1 MSKTKPK
8 ARRQML
14 TLFCTL
20 LLFGQIFVPAA
31 YADREQNVNISY
43 TVTEDMLPKPVPT
56 ATPTPKP
63 TATPTPRP
71 TATPIPTAIPIPSAT
86 PHPGKGEPP
95 KTGDESKVL
104 VYGLL
109 AASSALTAL
118 GLFVYLNKKEEEE
131 FKHE

>member
-14 TLFCTL
+14 TLLCAL

-31 YADREQNVNISY
+31 YADTQKDMNISY

-63 TATPTPRP
+63 TATP
-71 TATPIPTAIPIPSAT
+71 IPTAIPIPSAA

-109 AASSALTAL
+109 AASSALAAL
-118 GLFVYLNKKEEEE
+118 GLFVFLNKKEEEDLT
-131 FKHE
+131 HE

>member
-8 ARRQML
+8 VRRQML
-14 TLFCTL
+14 TLLCAL

-43 TVTEDMLPKPVPT
+43 TVTEDMLPKPV
-56 ATPTPKP
+56 P

-109 AASSALTAL
+109 AASSALAAL
-118 GLFVYLNKKEEEE
+118 GLFVFLNKKEEEDLT
-131 FKHE
+131 HE

>member
-8 ARRQML
+8 VRRQML
-14 TLFCTL
+14 ILFCAL
-20 LLFGQIFVPAA
+20 LLFGQIFASAA

-56 ATPTPKP
+56 TTPSPKP
-63 TATPTPRP
+63 TA
-71 TATPIPTAIPIPSAT
+71 IPTAT

-109 AASSALTAL
+109 AASSALAAL

>member
-8 ARRQML
+8 VRRQML
-14 TLFCTL
+14 ILFCAL
-20 LLFGQIFVPAA
+20 LLFGQIFVSAA
-31 YADREQNVNISY
+31 YADTEKDMNISY

-56 ATPTPKP
+56 ATPSPK
-63 TATPTPRP
+63 P
-71 TATPIPTAIPIPSAT
+71 TATPIPTATATPTAT

-95 KTGDESKVL
+95 KTGDESKIL
-104 VYGLL
+104 VYGL
-109 AASSALTAL
+109 AAAGSALAAL

>member
-8 ARRQML
+8 VRRQIL
-14 TLFCTL
+14 TLLCAL

-63 TATPTPRP
+63 TA
-71 TATPIPTAIPIPSAT
+71 APIPTATVVPTAT

-109 AASSALTAL
+109 AASSALAAL
-118 GLFVYLNKKEEEE
+118 GLFVYLNKKEEED

>member
-1 MSKTKPK
+1 MSNTKPK
-8 ARRQML
+8 VRRQML
-14 TLFCTL
+14 ILFCAL
-20 LLFGQIFVPAA
+20 LLFGQIFASAA
-31 YADREQNVNISY
+31 YADTQKDMNISY
-43 TVTEDMLPKPVPT
+43 TVTENMLPKPAPTVTPSPKPTASPVPT
-56 ATPTPKP
+56 ATAVPT
-63 TATPTPRP
+63 
-71 TATPIPTAIPIPSAT
+71 AT

-109 AASSALTAL
+109 AASSALAAL

>member
-1 MSKTKPK
+1 MTKVKPK
-8 ARRQML
+8 VRRQML
-14 TLFCTL
+14 ILFYAL
-20 LLFGQIFVPAA
+20 LLFGQIFASAA
-31 YADREQNVNISY
+31 YADTQKDMNISY

-56 ATPTPKP
+56 AT
-63 TATPTPRP
+63 ATPT
-71 TATPIPTAIPIPSAT
+71 AT

-109 AASSALTAL
+109 AASSALAAL
-118 GLFVYLNKKEEEE
+118 GLFVFLNKKEEEE

>member
-1 MSKTKPK
+1 MTKTKPK
-8 ARRQML
+8 VRRQML
-14 TLFCTL
+14 ILFCAL
-20 LLFGQIFVPAA
+20 LLFGQIFASAA
-31 YADREQNVNISY
+31 YADTQKDMNISY

-56 ATPTPKP
+56 AT
-63 TATPTPRP
+63 ATPT
-71 TATPIPTAIPIPSAT
+71 AT

-109 AASSALTAL
+109 AASSALAAL
-118 GLFVYLNKKEEEE
+118 GLFVFLNKKEEEE

>member
-1 MSKTKPK
+1 MTKTKPK

-14 TLFCTL
+14 TLFCAL
-20 LLFGQIFVPAA
+20 LLFGQIFVSAA
-31 YADREQNVNISY
+31 YADTQKDMNISY

-56 ATPTPKP
+56 AT
-63 TATPTPRP
+63 ATPT
-71 TATPIPTAIPIPSAT
+71 AT

-109 AASSALTAL
+109 AASSALAAL
-118 GLFVYLNKKEEEE
+118 GLFVYLNKKEEED

>member
-1 MSKTKPK
+1 MTKTKPK
-8 ARRQML
+8 VRRQML
-14 TLFCTL
+14 TLLCAL

-56 ATPTPKP
+56 A
-63 TATPTPRP
+63 APTPRP

-109 AASSALTAL
+109 AASSALAAL
-118 GLFVYLNKKEEEE
+118 ELFVYLNKKEEEE
-131 FKHE
+131 FKHD

>member
-14 TLFCTL
+14 TLFCAL

-56 ATPTPKP
+56 ATPSPKP
-63 TATPTPRP
+63 TATPSP
-71 TATPIPTAIPIPSAT
+71 TAT

-95 KTGDESKVL
+95 KTGDESL
-104 VYGLL
+104 IL
-109 AASSALTAL
+109 AYFLIAAGSALGAL
-118 GLFVYLNKKEEEE
+118 ELLLYLNKKEEKE
-131 FKHE
+131 FTHEQRKDY

>member
-1 MSKTKPK
+1 MSNTKPK
-8 ARRQML
+8 VRRQML
-14 TLFCTL
+14 ILFCAL

-31 YADREQNVNISY
+31 YADKEQNVNISY

-56 ATPTPKP
+56 A
-63 TATPTPRP
+63 APTPRP

-109 AASSALTAL
+109 AASSALAAL

-131 FKHE
+131 FTHE

>member
-14 TLFCTL
+14 ILFCAL

-56 ATPTPKP
+56 ATPSPKP
-63 TATPTPRP
+63 TATPSP
-71 TATPIPTAIPIPSAT
+71 TAT

-95 KTGDESKVL
+95 KTGDESL
-104 VYGLL
+104 IL
-109 AASSALTAL
+109 AYFLIAAGSALGAL
-118 GLFVYLNKKEEEE
+118 ELFLYLNKKEEKE
-131 FKHE
+131 FTHEQRKDY

>member
-8 ARRQML
+8 VRRQML
-14 TLFCTL
+14 ILFCAL
-20 LLFGQIFVPAA
+20 LLFGQIFVSAA
-31 YADREQNVNISY
+31 YADTEKDMNISY

-56 ATPTPKP
+56 ATPK
-63 TATPTPRP
+63 
-71 TATPIPTAIPIPSAT
+71 PTAIPTAT

-109 AASSALTAL
+109 AAGSALAAL
-118 GLFVYLNKKEEEE
+118 GLFVFLNKKEGEE

>member
-1 MSKTKPK
+1 MTKVKPK
-8 ARRQML
+8 VRRQML
-14 TLFCTL
+14 ILFCAL
-20 LLFGQIFVPAA
+20 LLFGQIFASAA

-56 ATPTPKP
+56 AMPMP

-71 TATPIPTAIPIPSAT
+71 TATPIPTSIPIPSAT

-109 AASSALTAL
+109 AASSALAAL
-118 GLFVYLNKKEEEE
+118 GLFVFLNKKEEEE
-131 FKHE
+131 FTHE

>member
-1 MSKTKPK
+1 MSNTKPK
-8 ARRQML
+8 VRRQIL
-14 TLFCTL
+14 TLFCAL
-20 LLFGQIFVPAA
+20 LLFGQIFASAA

-56 ATPTPKP
+56 ATPK
-63 TATPTPRP
+63 
-71 TATPIPTAIPIPSAT
+71 PTAIPTAT

-95 KTGDESKVL
+95 KTGDESKIL

-109 AASSALTAL
+109 AAGSALAAL
-118 GLFVYLNKKEEEE
+118 GLFVFLNKKEVEE

>member
-8 ARRQML
+8 VRRQIL
-14 TLFCTL
+14 TLFCAL
-20 LLFGQIFVPAA
+20 LLFGQIFASVA

-56 ATPTPKP
+56 ATPSPKP
-63 TATPTPRP
+63 TASPVPT
-71 TATPIPTAIPIPSAT
+71 AT

-95 KTGDESKVL
+95 KTGDESKIL

-109 AASSALTAL
+109 AASSALAAL
-118 GLFVYLNKKEEEE
+118 GLFVYLKKKEEEE

>member
-8 ARRQML
+8 VRRQML
-14 TLFCTL
+14 ILFCAL
-20 LLFGQIFVPAA
+20 LLFGKIFVPAA

-56 ATPTPKP
+56 ATPK
-63 TATPTPRP
+63 
-71 TATPIPTAIPIPSAT
+71 PTAIPTAT

-109 AASSALTAL
+109 AASSALAAL

>member
-8 ARRQML
+8 VRRQML
-14 TLFCTL
+14 ILFCAL

-63 TATPTPRP
+63 TASPAP
-71 TATPIPTAIPIPSAT
+71 TATSTPTTT

-95 KTGDESKVL
+95 KTGD
-104 VYGLL
+104 GLWPFRCRKRFGSVGTVRL
-109 AASSALTAL
+109 SEQERGGRIQA
-118 GLFVYLNKKEEEE
+118 
-131 FKHE
+131 

>member
-14 TLFCTL
+14 TLLCAL

-63 TATPTPRP
+63 TASPAP
-71 TATPIPTAIPIPSAT
+71 TATVVPTAT

-95 KTGDESKVL
+95 KTGDESMIL
-104 VYGLL
+104 VYGL
-109 AASSALTAL
+109 AAAGSALAAL

>member
-8 ARRQML
+8 VRRQML
-14 TLFCTL
+14 ILFCAL
-20 LLFGQIFVPAA
+20 LLFGQIFASAA

-56 ATPTPKP
+56 AT
-63 TATPTPRP
+63 ATPT
-71 TATPIPTAIPIPSAT
+71 AT

-109 AASSALTAL
+109 AASSALAAL
-118 GLFVYLNKKEEEE
+118 GLFVFLNKKEEEE
-131 FKHE
+131 FKRE

>member
-1 MSKTKPK
+1 MSNTKPK

-14 TLFCTL
+14 TLLCAL

-63 TATPTPRP
+63 TA
-71 TATPIPTAIPIPSAT
+71 APIPTATVVPTAT

-109 AASSALTAL
+109 AASSALAAL
-118 GLFVYLNKKEEEE
+118 GLFVYLNKKEEED

>member
-1 MSKTKPK
+1 
-8 ARRQML
+8 ML
-14 TLFCTL
+14 TLFCAL
-20 LLFGQIFVPAA
+20 LLFGQIFVSAA
-31 YADREQNVNISY
+31 YADTQKDMNISY

-63 TATPTPRP
+63 TA
-71 TATPIPTAIPIPSAT
+71 APIPTATVVPTAT

-109 AASSALTAL
+109 AASSALAAL
-118 GLFVYLNKKEEEE
+118 GLFVFLNKKEEEE
-131 FKHE
+131 FTHE